1 MLDSNPRFRLRD
13 QSGGGGRFV
22 FPGWWDLSSLSEVS
36 AESVDS
42 GFDENES
49 VFGIDILSV
58 SFKMLSDGD
67 GLLDHV
73 VKIFGELRSTTVL
86 LQDSEDLSSGQES
99 DLRDT
104 VLISQGDTDLTGSQ
118 TFLGELDNQFN
129 NSAGGES
136 DPLGSL
142 SSERKSAGADTFTL
156 RVHTTHFVPGV

>member
-13 QSGGGGRFV
+13 QSGGGGRFAKEILQKYNKV
-22 FPGWWDLSSLSEVS
+22 ILLFPGWWDLSSLSEVS

-118 TFLGELDNQFN
+118 T
-129 NSAGGES
+129 
-136 DPLGSL
+136 
-142 SSERKSAGADTFTL
+142 
-156 RVHTTHFVPGV
+156 